1 MEVIMF
7 NKFSK
12 LLMIFAV
19 TISLTGLLE
28 TETHA
33 DNHNCGECG
42 DPACPPPPD
51 YEPGS
56 VTPAD
61 YELASDPL
69 KYFNWGMYYVND
81 ALHTVIVNPVQVVIS
96 YVLPRFL
103 RKGINNA
110 VNNIV
115 SVVSIP
121 NNLLQ
126 FKFKNT
132 GTETLRFLSNSTI
145 GLAGLIEVAEPLFGL
160 EPKSEDFGQTFG
172 YWGIHEGFYLNL
184 PLLGATTL
192 RDFPGALVTDSY
204 DAIGTHRGKEL
215 GPMRYSKGWFG
226 TSFISGSLMLGQ
238 YKKAKELA
246 KENDIAPYI
255 FLRDAWFKQRYA
267 KVIE

>member
-1 MEVIMF
+1 MKRIINIIVLTSLFISF
-7 NKFSK
+7 NSYAGQED
-12 LLMIFAV
+12 IQ
-19 TISLTGLLE
+19 
-28 TETHA
+28 
-33 DNHNCGECG
+33 
-42 DPACPPPPD
+42 
-51 YEPGS
+51 PGS
-56 VTPAD
+56 DDTAIQEVAAEPVDIPDPPRKVA
-61 YELASDPL
+61 DPL
-69 KYFNWGMYYVND
+69 KYFNWGMYYLND
-81 ALHTVIVNPVQVVIS
+81 GLNTVVVNPVQVVIS
-96 YVLPRFL
+96 YILPRFL
-103 RKGINNA
+103 RTGINNA

-132 GTETLRFLSNSTI
+132 GTETLRLLSNSTI
-145 GLAGLIEVAEPLFGL
+145 GLAGLFEVAEPLFGL

-204 DAIGTHRGKEL
+204 DAIGTHRGKEV

>member
-1 MEVIMF
+1 MKRVIPIIILIGVLIPF
-7 NKFSK
+7 NTY
-12 LLMIFAV
+12 AGQEDV
-19 TISLTGLLE
+19 QTISDNNTDVQEVAVE
-28 TETHA
+28 TA
-33 DNHNCGECG
+33 GNP
-42 DPACPPPPD
+42 DPPRKVA
-51 YEPGS
+51 
-56 VTPAD
+56 
-61 YELASDPL
+61 DPL

-81 ALHTVIVNPVQVVIS
+81 GLHTVVVKPVTVVIS
-96 YVLPRFL
+96 YILPRFL

-110 VNNIV
+110 LNNIV
-115 SVVSIP
+115 TPISMV
-121 NNLLQ
+121 NNLFQ
-126 FKFKNT
+126 FKFKNS

-204 DAIGTHRGKEL
+204 DATETHRGKEV
-215 GPMRYSKGWFG
+215 GPFRYSKGWFG
-226 TSFISGSLMLGQ
+226 LSFISGSLKLGQ

-246 KENDIAPYI
+246 KKNEIAPYI

-267 KVIE
+267 KVID